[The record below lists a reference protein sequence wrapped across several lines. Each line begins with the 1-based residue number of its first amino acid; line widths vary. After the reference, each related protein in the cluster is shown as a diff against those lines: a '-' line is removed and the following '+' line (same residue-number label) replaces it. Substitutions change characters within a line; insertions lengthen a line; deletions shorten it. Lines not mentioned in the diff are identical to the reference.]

1 MKTNKFKKICA
12 AGLAALAAT
21 SFAACGSG
29 TNSGNGGNGG
39 STKSTELV
47 VWFGADTYDQKVYEE
62 LVSSYNN
69 GQGKT
74 DGVTLKVQYKGTNYS
89 SSISS
94 NLNKSKS
101 AIDVVMVAD
110 KYFKPLAKGNNG
122 RSLLA
127 DISSYVNDKSTYTK
141 DENGN
146 YYLDL
151 SDFSDNNVYRYRYDY
166 ANKTAGG
173 GSDSPLYG
181 LPNGSNPT
189 VIAYNKSMFSNANI
203 NIISVAEEDLAAY
216 NAKNGTA
223 YKAHGYAEYTEEYAS
238 ANGMSSLKAS
248 TTLEGETVVKV
259 FNDKIPL
266 NWSEL
271 VNLARY
277 FSKATNSS
285 SPSLYGFA
293 TEWWFSYGWSVGGN
307 CIQWDEASNGYK
319 FTLGNDDK
327 NYLVTKNV
335 TIDGQSYSAGEV
347 LDWNDMQYVK
357 NNSAAV
363 ANYLSDGT
371 LTAIASQYEAFTEF
385 TALTLNTSVEVV
397 NGKYAYAV
405 APDSAKMGDRTNYF
419 ASGSAAM
426 MVTTTDELPRLNASL
441 KQNDGSSKYEWGI
454 APCWQ
459 YREYGDD
466 GVDVEETMSGTAGEL
481 KKIGKQYDGAA
492 YTGEP
497 RTVNGVK
504 VYGEQAALS
513 ENTCYAVAAN
523 CTDEERAAAWK
534 FIQYACGTA
543 GQKIMAKSGKFVP
556 NQMSYARGEYL
567 TLGELLVDMS
577 VAVEAA
583 TYSTLLDKA
592 YVEDSAW
599 ADDWAT
605 PLNELVR
612 AGYMSLD
619 VYFNGGSYS
628 DKDGKTQNFNS
639 VIPAANEKLSGYKV
653 RLLNK

>member
-1 MKTNKFKKICA
+1 MKRINLKKIVA
-12 AGLAALAAT
+12 AVLACLTLT
-21 SFAACGSG
+21 SLTACGDKG
-29 TNSGNGGNGG
+29 DNGGGK
-39 STKSTELV
+39 TTELV
-47 VWFGADTYDQKVYEE
+47 VWFGTDNYDQKNYEE
-62 LVSSYNN
+62 LVSVYNQ

-74 DGVTLKVQYKGTNYS
+74 DGVFIKAQYKGTNYS

-101 AIDVVMVAD
+101 VIDVVMVAD
-110 KYFKPLAKGNNG
+110 KYFKALAKGNNG

-127 DISSYVNDKSTYTK
+127 DLSRFVNDKSTYTK

-151 SDFSDNNVYRYRYDY
+151 NDFSDNNVYRYRYDY

-173 GSDSPLYG
+173 YDDSPLYG

-189 VIAYNKSMFSNANI
+189 VIAYNKTMFKNANV
-203 NIISVAEEDLAAY
+203 NIISIDEDKLDEY
-216 NAKNGTA
+216 NKTNGTA
-223 YKAHGYAEYTEEYAS
+223 YKPHGYAEYTVEYAN
-238 ANGMSSLKAS
+238 AHGMSNLTTAS
-248 TTLEGETVVKV
+248 TLEGETVVKV
-259 FNDKIPL
+259 FNDRIPM

-277 FSKATNSS
+277 FSYACNAY
-285 SPSLYGFA
+285 SPSIYGFA

-307 CIQWDEASNGYK
+307 CIQWDETQNRYK

-327 NYLVTKNV
+327 NYLVTKPV
-335 TIDGQSYSAGEV
+335 TIDGQAYSIGQV
-347 LDWNDMQYVK
+347 LDYNDMQYVK
-357 NNSAAV
+357 NHSSDSTISA
-363 ANYLSDGT
+363 YLADGT

-385 TALTLNTSVEVV
+385 TALTLDKTVEVV

-419 ASGSAAM
+419 ASGNAAM
-426 MVTTTDELPRLNASL
+426 MVTTTDEFPRLDTSVQL
-441 KQNDGSSKYEWGI
+441 PDGSGAKYEWGI

-459 YREYGDD
+459 YREFGDD
-466 GVDVEETMSGTAGEL
+466 GIDTEEAMSGANGEL
-481 KKIGKQYDGAA
+481 KKIGKTYDGET
-492 YTGEP
+492 YTGDF
-497 RTVNGVK
+497 RTVNGVN
-504 VYGEQAALS
+504 VQGEQAALS

-523 CTDEERAAAWK
+523 CTDEELSAAWK
-534 FIQYACGTA
+534 FIQFACGTK
-543 GQKIMAKSGKFVP
+543 GQQIMAKSGKFIP
-556 NQMSYARGEYL
+556 NQLSYANSSEYL
-567 TLGELLVDMS
+567 NTKGLLVDMS
-577 VAVEAA
+577 VAVKAA

-592 YVEDSAW
+592 YLEDSAW

-619 VYFNGGSYS
+619 VYFNGGSYVN
-628 DKDGKTQNFNS
+628 KDGQTKQFNS
-639 VIPAANEKLSGYKV
+639 VVPAADDKLADYEV
-653 RLLNK
+653 RLLRK